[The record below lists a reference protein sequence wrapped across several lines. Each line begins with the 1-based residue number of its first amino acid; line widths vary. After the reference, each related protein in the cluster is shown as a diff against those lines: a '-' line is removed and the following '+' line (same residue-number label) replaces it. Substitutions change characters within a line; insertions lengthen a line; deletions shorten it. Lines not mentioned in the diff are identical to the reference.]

1 MFQLEGYTI
10 QKKIYESGHSQVFRG
25 RRKCDGLPIVIKAP
39 SSDNFSVRENL
50 RYQNEYS
57 LLASLQLSRII
68 RVHNLV
74 QYRSGFAIIEEDYGA
89 CDLNQWLNEKSM
101 APSKFLTVAIQMVEG
116 LAQMHGQGVIHKDI
130 NPANVLIHPETMEV
144 KLTDFGLST
153 LIGVETLEA
162 CAPNLI
168 EGTLPFVSPEQ
179 TGRMNRAVD
188 YRTDLYSLGACYYR
202 MLIGTPPFV
211 SDDPLEMV
219 HCHIARLP
227 VSPAALNASIPPA
240 LSNLVMKLLEK
251 KAEDRYQSANGLLQD
266 LLALQTAMRAGEL
279 LPELEL
285 GRNDVSS
292 KFQVAHHLYGRD
304 QETRQLLEAFDRVAA
319 GRSELLLVG
328 GYSGIGKTSLVN
340 EVQKSLVRQRGYFIA
355 GKHDQFQR
363 DIPFSALIQAFRRL
377 VSQLLTEREEQI
389 RYWREELS
397 AALGNNARVIIDVI
411 PNVEWIMGPQPPVPE
426 LGATEAQN
434 RFSRSFQQF
443 IAVFARPEHPLVVF
457 LDDLQWADAPS
468 LALMDLLCANPDSHN
483 LLIIG
488 AYRDNEVSAS
498 HPLTLT
504 LNHIRDEGA
513 AVQTILLG
521 PLSPGD
527 LNQMTA
533 DTLHQLPTNTQELSK
548 LLLEKTGGNPFFV
561 TQFLKEIHDQGWF
574 RMDLA
579 SGRWQWEMAQIEAAG
594 MTDNVVDLM
603 TGKIARMSR
612 LTQQALK
619 IAACIGNRFELALLA
634 EIQDRS
640 EIDTGSDLWEA
651 IQEGLVLTHKTE
663 FRFLHDRVQQAAYS
677 LIAQAEIGPLHLNI
691 GRQLRQRTSQ
701 EELDERIFDIV
712 GHLNAA
718 SALINDPDERFQC
731 SLLNLQAGRKAKA
744 STAYESA
751 RQHFQVSVD
760 LLGADCWSVHDRHTM
775 DIIRERAD
783 VAYLLGRF
791 AEAEADLDDAMTHAA
806 NRYAQADIYL
816 QKIIQYNQLGKYND
830 LVDVARTALSL
841 FGVILPN
848 QNDEVGLQAD
858 FERQIA
864 EYSSLLNQRSIA
876 DLIELDDVTDHE
888 QDSIIRLMAIL
899 TDGTYI
905 AIPSLFPHVVM
916 EVVNRSMRYGH
927 NAMSAIG
934 FAWATV
940 LIVRQFG
947 NYQDAYALGTLAM
960 RLIERYPN
968 PRIRAQVT
976 FLYAVCA
983 LHWVKPLETQIEVY
997 HQAYRYGIE
1006 NGNLVFAGY
1015 ARTMIPKTTLAA
1027 LTVEKALEE
1036 CAISLEFYANS
1047 GSPFLMSE
1055 RFCQLFLQRLQGDGQ
1070 NPTSLSTDEI
1080 DENTWLEH
1088 WQQPATLFG
1097 HGLAYFLNF
1106 KLQLLY
1112 LFGEWRTA
1120 WDFANAHA
1128 DWMQYI
1134 PILYETTVFTFY
1146 RALAG
1151 VSIYEQA
1158 DMAEQKVIVR
1168 TLDEAIAEFTV
1179 WTANC
1184 PDNYAW
1190 QEQLLRA
1197 EQARIGRRPKDA
1209 LSGYGQAA
1217 ALARQYHRPSGQALS
1232 QERAGRLHLHLDQRK
1247 RAKSELEEAVFH
1259 YYQWGATGKAQA
1271 LNQEFAGLLSSAPLA
1286 RPASTSSNNPG
1297 STIISTYRLD
1307 LETVLK
1313 ASLALSSEIQIDS
1326 LLQELMGIF
1335 IENAGAERGYLLM
1348 PSMEETEHWIIA
1360 AQASVLDKNTR
1371 LEHIPLETATTVCEA
1386 VIRYVILTRQSLK
1399 LDDARQDSAFG
1410 RDPYVQRQGVRS
1422 VLCLPLLAHN
1432 QLKAV
1437 LYLENNQLDGAF
1449 VPGHIEILTMLS
1461 AQAAIA
1467 IENAQLYENL
1477 ERQVAERTRELSAS
1491 LDQVQ
1496 KQQEELAQFNG
1507 QLQTINEQLA
1517 HHNEEQDRFLSMLS
1531 HELKT
1536 PLAVI
1541 RMSLGTGESIADG
1554 SRARLIRA
1562 VSDIN
1567 AIVERCLQTDRLE
1580 HGRIDVTQTACNPGE
1595 ILRQI
1600 ILASSEPERIRFE
1613 ALPLPDC
1620 VTDAQLLSVILANL
1634 IDNALKYSPT
1644 DTPVNIGAE
1653 PAAQAGQDGLSIV
1666 VANRS
1671 GAAGMPDPQ
1680 QVFNRY
1686 YRSPGAHGRT
1696 GSGLGLH
1703 IAEGFARMLGGKLS
1717 YLPEADAVKFA
1728 LWIPL

>member
-1 MFQLEGYTI
+1 MFQLEGYSI

-25 RRKCDGLPIVIKAP
+25 RRKRDGLPVVIKAP

-50 RYQNEYS
+50 RYQNEYN
-57 LLASLQLSRII
+57 LLAALQLSRII

-89 CDLNQWLNEKSM
+89 CDLNQWLKEKSM
-101 APSKFLTVAIQMVEG
+101 APSEFLTVAIQMAEG
-116 LAQMHGQGVIHKDI
+116 LAQMHGHGIIHKDI
-130 NPANVLIHPETMEV
+130 NPANVLIHPKTAEV

-153 LIGVETLEA
+153 LIGVETIEA

-168 EGTLPFVSPEQ
+168 EGTLLYVSPEQ

-188 YRTDLYSLGACYYR
+188 YRTDLYSLGACYYQ

-211 SDDPLEMV
+211 SDDPLKMV
-219 HCHIARLP
+219 HCHIAFLP
-227 VSPAALNASIPPA
+227 VSPAALNAKIPPA

-251 KAEDRYQSANGLLQD
+251 MAENRYQSANGVLQD
-266 LLALQTAMRAGEL
+266 LLALQTSMQSGEL
-279 LPELEL
+279 MPKLKL
-285 GRNDVSS
+285 GRNDVSN
-292 KFQVAHHLYGRD
+292 KFQVAHRLYGRD

-363 DIPFSALIQAFRRL
+363 DIPFSALIQAFLRL
-377 VSQLLTEREEQI
+377 VNQILTEREDQI
-389 RYWREELS
+389 QLWREELS
-397 AALGNNARVIIDVI
+397 SALGNNVQVIIDVI
-411 PNVEWIMGPQPPVPE
+411 PNVEWIMGPQPPLPE

-434 RFSRSFQQF
+434 RFSQSFQQF
-443 IAVFARPEHPLVVF
+443 ISVFARPEHPLVVF
-457 LDDLQWADAPS
+457 LDDLQWADSPS
-468 LALMDLLCANPDSHN
+468 LSLMDLLCANPDSRN

-504 LNHIRDEGA
+504 INHIRDEGA
-513 AVQTILLG
+513 AVQAILLG
-521 PLSPGD
+521 PLSPDD

-533 DTLHQLPTNTQELSK
+533 DTLHQPPTSTRELSQ
-548 LLLEKTGGNPFFV
+548 LLLQKTGGNPFFV

-579 SGRWQWEMAQIEAAG
+579 SGCWQWEMAQIEAVG

-603 TGKIARMSR
+603 TGKIARMSP

-634 EIQDRS
+634 DIYDRS
-640 EIDTGSDLWEA
+640 AIDTGSDLWQA
-651 IQEGLVLTHKTE
+651 IKEGLILTHNTE
-663 FRFLHDRVQQAAYS
+663 FRFLHDRVQQAAYA
-677 LIAQAEIGPLHLNI
+677 LIAPGEIEPLHLKI
-691 GRQLRQRTSQ
+691 GRQLRQRTRQ
-701 EELDERIFDIV
+701 EELDARIFDIV
-712 GHLNAA
+712 GHLNVAMA
-718 SALINDPDERFQC
+718 QINDPEERLQC
-731 SLLNLQAGRKAKA
+731 SMLNLRAGSKAKA

-751 RQHFQVSVD
+751 WRHFQVAVD
-760 LLGADCWSVHDRHTM
+760 LLGADCWSVHHDHTM
-775 DIIRERAD
+775 AVIRERAD

-791 AEAEADLDDAMTHAA
+791 ADAEADFDDAMRHAA
-806 NRYAQADIYL
+806 SRYDQADIYL

-841 FGVILPN
+841 FGVILPS

-858 FERQIA
+858 FELQIA
-864 EYSSLLNQRSIA
+864 EYSSLLNQRLIA
-876 DLIELDDVTDHE
+876 DLIELDDVTDQE

-899 TDGTYI
+899 TDGTFI
-905 AIPSLFPHVVM
+905 AIPGLFPHVVM

-934 FAWATV
+934 FAWAAV

-947 NYQDAYALGTLAM
+947 DYQDAYALGTLAM
-960 RLIERYPN
+960 SLIERYPN
-968 PRIRAQVT
+968 PRIRTQVT
-976 FLYAVCA
+976 FLHAVCG
-983 LHWVKPLETQIEVY
+983 LHWVKPLEAQIEMY
-997 HQAYRYGIE
+997 HQVYRYGIE

-1027 LTVEKALEE
+1027 ATVEKALEE

-1055 RFCQLFLQRLQGDGQ
+1055 QFCQLFLKRLRGDGQ
-1070 NPTSLSTDEI
+1070 NLTSLSTDEI
-1080 DENTWLEH
+1080 NENNWLEH
-1088 WQQPATLFG
+1088 WQQPETLFG

-1128 DWMQYI
+1128 NWMQYI

-1158 DMAEQKVIVR
+1158 DRLEQEIIAR
-1168 TLDEAIAEFTV
+1168 TLDAAIADFTL

-1184 PDNYAW
+1184 PANYAW

-1197 EQARIGRRPKDA
+1197 EQARISQRPKDA
-1209 LSGYGQAA
+1209 LTGYGQAA
-1217 ALARQYHRPSGQALS
+1217 ALARQYHRPAGQALN

-1247 RAKSELEEAVFH
+1247 RAKPELEEAVFH

-1271 LNQEFAGLLSSAPLA
+1271 LNQEFAGLLPSATLA
-1286 RPASTSSNNPG
+1286 QPASTLSSNWG
-1297 STIISTYRLD
+1297 STSISTYRLD
-1307 LETVLK
+1307 LDTVLK
-1313 ASLALSSEIQIDS
+1313 ASLALSGEILIDG
-1326 LLQELMGIF
+1326 LLQKLMTIF
-1335 IENAGAERGYLLM
+1335 IENAGAEQGYLLI
-1348 PSMEETEHWIIA
+1348 PGIEDTEHWMIV
-1360 AQASVLDKNTR
+1360 AQASVLDQNVR
-1371 LEHIPLETATTVCEA
+1371 LERIPMETATTVCEA
-1386 VIRYVILTRQSLK
+1386 VVRYVIRTRQSLT
-1399 LDDARQDSAFG
+1399 LDDALQDSAFG

-1422 VLCLPLLAHN
+1422 VLCLPLLAQN

-1437 LYLENNQLDGAF
+1437 LYLENNQLAGAF
-1449 VPGHIEILTMLS
+1449 LPGRVEILNMLS

-1477 ERQVAERTRELSAS
+1477 ERQVAERTRELSEANRR
-1491 LDQVQ
+1491 L
-1496 KQQEELAQFNG
+1496 QQ
-1507 QLQTINEQLA
+1507 
-1517 HHNEEQDRFLSMLS
+1517 LSDCDGLTGIANRRKFDAVWEMEWRRAVRQGL
-1531 HELKT
+1531 
-1536 PLAVI
+1536 PLAVA
-1541 RMSLGTGESIADG
+1541 M
-1554 SRARLIRA
+1554 
-1562 VSDIN
+1562 
-1567 AIVERCLQTDRLE
+1567 
-1580 HGRIDVTQTACNPGE
+1580 IDVDHFKAYNDNYGHPAGDDC
-1595 ILRQI
+1595 LRQVAQS
-1600 ILASSEPERIRFE
+1600 LATTAQRSSDLVARYGGEEFVVVLPSLTAQQALHVAERLR
-1613 ALPLPDC
+1613 
-1620 VTDAQLLSVILANL
+1620 
-1634 IDNALKYSPT
+1634 
-1644 DTPVNIGAE
+1644 
-1653 PAAQAGQDGLSIV
+1653 AAVADLSIPHSGNSAAPV
-1666 VANRS
+1666 VTISIGLAWRT
-1671 GAAGMPDPQ
+1671 
-1680 QVFNRY
+1680 
-1686 YRSPGAHGRT
+1686 PGLNAQST
-1696 GSGLGLH
+1696 DQLV
-1703 IAEGFARMLGGKLS
+1703 
-1717 YLPEADAVKFA
+1717 EADTLLYQAKNQGRNSVA
-1728 LWIPL
+1728 SRLD

>member
-1 MFQLEGYTI
+1 MFQLEGYNI
-10 QKKIYESGHSQVFRG
+10 QTKIYESGHSQVFRG
-25 RRKCDGLPIVIKAP
+25 RRKLDGLPVVIKAP

-50 RYQNEYS
+50 RYQNEYN
-57 LLASLQLSRII
+57 LLATLKLSRII

-74 QYRSGFAIIEEDYGA
+74 QFRSGFAIIEEDFGA
-89 CDLNQWLNEKSM
+89 CDLNQWLKEESL
-101 APSKFLTVAIQMVEG
+101 APSEFLTVAIQMAEG
-116 LAQMHGQGVIHKDI
+116 LAQMHGQGIIHKDI
-130 NPANVLIHPETMEV
+130 NPANVLIHPETAEV

-168 EGTLPFVSPEQ
+168 EGTLPYVSPEQ

-188 YRTDLYSLGACYYR
+188 YRTDLYSLGVCYYQ
-202 MLIGTPPFV
+202 MLIGNPPFV
-211 SDDPLEMV
+211 SDDPLELV

-227 VSPAALNASIPPA
+227 VSPAALNAKIPPA

-251 KAEDRYQSANGLLQD
+251 KAEDRYQSANGVLQD
-266 LLALQTAMRAGEL
+266 LLALQTSMRAGDL
-279 LPELEL
+279 MPQLEL
-285 GRNDVSS
+285 GRNDVSR
-292 KFQVAHHLYGRD
+292 KFQVTHHLYGRD
-304 QETRQLLEAFDRVAA
+304 QETRQLLEAFDRVSA

-377 VSQLLTEREEQI
+377 VSQILTEREDQI
-389 RYWREELS
+389 QHWREALGN
-397 AALGNNARVIIDVI
+397 ALGNNAQVIIDVI

-468 LALMDLLCANPDSHN
+468 LALMGLLCANPDSHN

-504 LNHIRDEGA
+504 LNRIRDEGA

-521 PLSPGD
+521 PLSPED

-533 DTLHQLPTNTQELSK
+533 DTLHQPQTNTLELSQ

-561 TQFLKEIHDQGWF
+561 TQLLKEIHDQGWF
-574 RMDLA
+574 RLDPK
-579 SGRWQWEMAQIEAAG
+579 SGGWQWEMTQIEAAG

-603 TGKIARMSR
+603 TGKIARMSL
-612 LTQQALK
+612 LTQRALK

-651 IQEGLVLTHKTE
+651 IQEGLVLTNKTE

-677 LIAQAEIGPLHLNI
+677 LIPQEDIGPLHLNI
-691 GRQLRQRTSQ
+691 GRQLRQRTGQ

-718 SALINDPDERFQC
+718 MALINDPDERFQC

-751 RQHFQVSVD
+751 WQHFQVAVD
-760 LLGADCWSVHDRHTM
+760 LLGAECWSVHHHHTM
-775 DIIRERAD
+775 EVIRERAD

-791 AEAEADLDDAMTHAA
+791 VEAEADLDDAMTHAA
-806 NRYAQADIYL
+806 NRYDQADIYL
-816 QKIIQYNQLGKYND
+816 QKIIQYNQLGRYND

-848 QNDEVGLQAD
+848 QYDEVALQAD

-864 EYSSLLNQRSIA
+864 EYSSLLNQRPIA
-876 DLIELDDVTDHE
+876 DLIGLNDVTDQE

-899 TDGTYI
+899 TDGTFI

-940 LIVRQFG
+940 IIVRQFG
-947 NYQDAYALGTLAM
+947 NYQDAYALGTLAKS
-960 RLIERYPN
+960 LIERYPN

-997 HQAYRYGIE
+997 HQAYQYGIE

-1027 LTVEKALEE
+1027 VTVEKALEE

-1070 NPTSLSTDEI
+1070 SPTSLSTDEI

-1088 WQQPATLFG
+1088 WQQPETLFG

-1120 WDFANAHA
+1120 WEFANAHA
-1128 DWMQYI
+1128 GWMQYI

-1158 DMAEQKVIVR
+1158 DVTEQEVIVR
-1168 TLDEAIAEFTV
+1168 TLDEAIADFTR

-1209 LSGYGQAA
+1209 LTGYSQAA
-1217 ALARQYHRPSGQALS
+1217 ALARQYHRLSGQALS

-1247 RAKSELEEAVFH
+1247 RAKPDLEEAVFH
-1259 YYQWGATGKAQA
+1259 YYQWGAIGKAHA
-1271 LNQEFAGLLSSAPLA
+1271 LNQEFAGLLSSATLA
-1286 RPASTSSNNPG
+1286 RSASTSSSNQG
-1297 STIISTYRLD
+1297 TSIISTHRLD
-1307 LETVLK
+1307 LDTVLK
-1313 ASLALSSEIQIDS
+1313 ASLALSGEILIDG
-1326 LLQELMGIF
+1326 LLQKLITIF
-1335 IENAGAERGYLLM
+1335 IENAGAEQGYLLI
-1348 PSMEETEHWIIA
+1348 PGTEESEHWMIA
-1360 AQASVLDKNTR
+1360 AQASVLDQNAR
-1371 LEHIPLETATTVCEA
+1371 LERIPMETATTVCEA
-1386 VIRYVILTRQSLK
+1386 VVRYVIRTRQSLT
-1399 LDDARQDSAFG
+1399 LDDALQDSAFG

-1422 VLCLPLLAHN
+1422 VLCLPLLAQN

-1437 LYLENNQLDGAF
+1437 LYLENNQLAGAF
-1449 VPGHIEILTMLS
+1449 LPRRVEILNMLS

-1477 ERQVAERTRELSAS
+1477 ERQVAERTRELSEANRR
-1491 LDQVQ
+1491 L
-1496 KQQEELAQFNG
+1496 QQ
-1507 QLQTINEQLA
+1507 
-1517 HHNEEQDRFLSMLS
+1517 LSECDGLTGIANRRKFDAVWEMEWQRAVRQRL
-1531 HELKT
+1531 
-1536 PLAVI
+1536 PLAVA
-1541 RMSLGTGESIADG
+1541 M
-1554 SRARLIRA
+1554 
-1562 VSDIN
+1562 
-1567 AIVERCLQTDRLE
+1567 
-1580 HGRIDVTQTACNPGE
+1580 IDVDHFKAYNDHYGHQAGDDC
-1595 ILRQI
+1595 LRQVAQA
-1600 ILASSEPERIRFE
+1600 LATTAQRSSDLVARYGGEEFVVVLPSLTAQQALHVAERLRAAVADLGIPHSGNSAAPVVTVSIGVAWRTPE
-1613 ALPLPDC
+1613 LN
-1620 VTDAQLLSVILANL
+1620 AQ
-1634 IDNALKYSPT
+1634 PT
-1644 DTPVNIGAE
+1644 DQLV
-1653 PAAQAGQDGLSIV
+1653 
-1666 VANRS
+1666 
-1671 GAAGMPDPQ
+1671 
-1680 QVFNRY
+1680 
-1686 YRSPGAHGRT
+1686 
-1696 GSGLGLH
+1696 
-1703 IAEGFARMLGGKLS
+1703 
-1717 YLPEADAVKFA
+1717 EADTLLYQAKSQGRNSVA
-1728 LWIPL
+1728 SRLDSASDDLSTQRNLSPD

>member
-1 MFQLEGYTI
+1 MFELEGYAI
-10 QKKIYESGHSQVFRG
+10 QKRIYESGHSQVFRG
-25 RRKCDGLPIVIKAP
+25 RRKRDGLPVIIKAP
-39 SSDNFSVRENL
+39 SSDNFSIRENL
-50 RYQNEYS
+50 RYQNEYN
-57 LLASLQLSRII
+57 LLVAMRFSRII
-68 RVHNLV
+68 RVHDIV

-89 CDLNQWLNEKSM
+89 CDLNQWLNEKSL
-101 APSKFLTVAIQMVEG
+101 APTEFLTVAIPMAEG
-116 LAQMHGQGVIHKDI
+116 LVQMHGQGIIHKDI
-130 NPANVLIHPETMEV
+130 HPANVLIHPKTAQV

-162 CAPNLI
+162 CAPSLI
-168 EGTLPFVSPEQ
+168 EGTLPYVSPEQ

-188 YRTDLYSLGACYYR
+188 YRTDLYSLGTCFYQ
-202 MLIGTPPFV
+202 MLIGSTPFV

-227 VSPAALNASIPPA
+227 ISPASRNANIAPA

-251 KAEDRYQSANGLLQD
+251 KAEDRYQSANGVLQD
-266 LLALQTAMRAGEL
+266 LLALQASMRAGEL
-279 LPELEL
+279 LPELVL
-285 GRNDVSS
+285 GRHDVPC
-292 KFQVAHHLYGRD
+292 KFQVANHLYGRD
-304 QETRQLLEAFDRVAA
+304 QETRQLLDAFDRVTA

-328 GYSGIGKTSLVN
+328 GYSGIGKTALVN

-363 DIPFSALIQAFRRL
+363 DIPFSALIQALGRL
-377 VSQLLTEREEQI
+377 VSQLLTEREDQI
-389 RYWREELS
+389 QVWRDALS

-411 PNVEWIMGPQPPVPE
+411 PNVQWIMGSQPPVPA

-434 RFSRSFQQF
+434 RFSQSFQQF
-443 IAVFARPEHPLVVF
+443 IAVFARPQHPLVVF

-468 LALMDLLCANPDSHN
+468 LALMALLCTNRDSHN

-488 AYRDNEVSAS
+488 AYRDNEVSVS

-521 PLSPGD
+521 PRSPDD

-533 DTLHQLPTNTQELSK
+533 DTLHQPPTNTRELSQ
-548 LLLEKTGGNPFFV
+548 LLLQKTGGNPFFV
-561 TQFLKEIHDQGWF
+561 TQFLKEIHAQGWF
-574 RMDLA
+574 RLDLA
-579 SGRWQWEMAQIEAAG
+579 SGSWQWEMAQIGAAG

-603 TGKIARMSR
+603 TGKIARMSP

-634 EIQDRS
+634 EIYDRS

-651 IQEGLVLTHKTE
+651 IKEGLILTHHTE
-663 FRFLHDRVQQAAYS
+663 FRFLHDRVQQAAYA
-677 LIAQAEIGPLHLNI
+677 LIAAGEIEPLHLEI
-691 GRQLRQRTSQ
+691 GRQLRQRTRPQ
-701 EELDERIFDIV
+701 ELDERIFDIV

-718 SALINDPDERFQC
+718 IALIYDPEERLQC
-731 SLLNLQAGRKAKA
+731 SMLNLRAGSKAKA

-751 RQHFQVSVD
+751 RHHFQVAVD
-760 LLGADCWSVHDRHTM
+760 LLGADCWAMHHDHTM
-775 DIIRERAD
+775 AVIRERAD

-791 AEAEADLDDAMTHAA
+791 AEAEADLDEAMRHAA
-806 NRYAQADIYL
+806 GRHDQADIYL

-841 FGVILPN
+841 FGVILPS
-848 QNDEVGLQAD
+848 QYDEAGLQAD

-864 EYSSLLNQRSIA
+864 EYSRLLNQRPIA
-876 DLIELDDVTDHE
+876 DLITLDDMTDPE

-905 AIPSLFPHVVM
+905 AVPGLFPHVVM

-934 FAWATV
+934 FAWAAV

-947 NYQDAYALGTLAM
+947 DYQDAYALGTLAM

-997 HQAYRYGIE
+997 RQAYQYGIE

-1027 LTVEKALEE
+1027 VTVEKALEE

-1070 NPTSLSTDEI
+1070 NLTSLSTDEI
-1080 DENTWLEH
+1080 DENTWLAL
-1088 WQQPATLFG
+1088 WQQPETLFG

-1112 LFGEWRTA
+1112 LFGQWREA

-1134 PILYETTVFTFY
+1134 PILFETTVFTFY

-1151 VSIYEQA
+1151 ASIYELADKPEQA
-1158 DMAEQKVIVR
+1158 VIAR
-1168 TLDEAIAEFTV
+1168 TLDAAIADFTL
-1179 WTANC
+1179 WTTNC

-1190 QEQLLRA
+1190 QAQLLRA
-1197 EQARIGRRPKDA
+1197 EQARIGQQPKDA
-1209 LSGYGQAA
+1209 LAAYSQAA
-1217 ALARQYHRPSGQALS
+1217 ALARQYHRPAGQALS
-1232 QERAGRLHLHLDQRK
+1232 QERTGRLHLHLDQRK
-1247 RAKSELEEAVFH
+1247 RAKPELEESVFH

-1271 LNQEFAGLLSSAPLA
+1271 LNQEFAGLLSSATLA
-1286 RPASTSSNNPG
+1286 RPAGTLSSHRGTTS
-1297 STIISTYRLD
+1297 ISTDRLD
-1307 LETVLK
+1307 LDTVLK
-1313 ASLALSSEIQIDS
+1313 ASLALSGEILIDG
-1326 LLQELMGIF
+1326 LLQKLMTIF
-1335 IENAGAERGYLLM
+1335 IENAGAEQGYLLV
-1348 PSMEETEHWIIA
+1348 PGTQDTEHWMIV
-1360 AQASVLDKNTR
+1360 AQASVLDQRAR
-1371 LEHIPLETATTVCEA
+1371 LEHIPMETASTVCEA
-1386 VIRYVILTRQSLK
+1386 VVRYVIRTRQSLT
-1399 LDDARQDSAFG
+1399 LDNALQDGTFG

-1422 VLCLPLLAHN
+1422 VLCLPLLAQN

-1437 LYLENNQLDGAF
+1437 LYLENNKLAGAF
-1449 VPGHIEILTMLS
+1449 LPGRVEILNMLA

-1467 IENAQLYENL
+1467 IENARLYENL
-1477 ERQVAERTRELSAS
+1477 ERQVAERTRELSEANRR
-1491 LDQVQ
+1491 L
-1496 KQQEELAQFNG
+1496 QQ
-1507 QLQTINEQLA
+1507 
-1517 HHNEEQDRFLSMLS
+1517 LSDCDGLTGIANRR
-1531 HELKT
+1531 KFD
-1536 PLAVI
+1536 AVW
-1541 RMSLGTGESIADG
+1541 EVEWQ
-1554 SRARLIRA
+1554 RA
-1562 VSDIN
+1562 V
-1567 AIVERCLQTDRLE
+1567 
-1580 HGRIDVTQTACNPGE
+1580 
-1595 ILRQI
+1595 RQ
-1600 ILASSEPERIRFE
+1600 
-1613 ALPLPDC
+1613 ALPLT
-1620 VTDAQLLSVILANL
+1620 VAM
-1634 IDNALKYSPT
+1634 IDVDHFKAYNDHY
-1644 DTPVNIGAE
+1644 GH
-1653 PAAQAGQDGLSIV
+1653 QAGDVCL
-1666 VANRS
+1666 
-1671 GAAGMPDPQ
+1671 Q
-1680 QVFNRY
+1680 QVALALTATAQRSSDLVARY
-1686 YRSPGAHGRT
+1686 GGEEFVIVLP
-1696 GSGLGLH
+1696 GLGAQQALH
-1703 IAEGFARMLGGKLS
+1703 IAEQLRAAVADLGIAHIGNSAAPVVTISIGVAWRTPGLNDRSAELLAQADSLLYQAKNQGRNRVASRLGATSGDLS
-1717 YLPEADAVKFA
+1717 AQQDLN
-1728 LWIPL
+1728 